1 MSKASNNF
9 FESSDSSKSSKSKER
24 SDKTSDRASSGAPP
38 YVERNAATGRFRRTA
53 AGNLRAQG
61 RMSRRSKRT
70 GQYKL
75 TRLGRGTRRFN
86 PHTGRHD
93 RIVASPASLSSSS
106 SSGGVTRIKAAR
118 LRAGSN
124 VDELQSLIRD
134 IQKLDDPYT
143 AAEVIQVF
151 DKVKEMMATL
161 RPYVPRSQTD
171 VRQFMSDT
179 KSIPSDSVDMEK
191 ITNTLEQFGR
201 LLKPLLPPKGRDS
214 PILQGYKWIYD
225 KLRDFDK
232 FNSTK
237 EDISRLAGSL
247 QFYLSKVDPEH
258 VFLAQDASTV
268 TLGELKAVAD
278 TVAPL
283 VAGKARTVHGTAM
296 VNLAAL

>member
-1 MSKASNNF
+1 MSKASDDF
-9 FESSDSSKSSKSKER
+9 FLSESSKSSKSSKSKER

-106 SSGGVTRIKAAR
+106 GGVTRIKSAR

-124 VDELQSLIRD
+124 VDELQALIRN
-134 IQKLDDPYT
+134 IQRLDAPYT
-143 AAEVIQVF
+143 VAEVRQVF
-151 DKVKEMMATL
+151 GKVKEMIATIA
-161 RPYVPRSQTD
+161 PYVPRSQSD
-171 VRQFMSDT
+171 VRQFMSDVT
-179 KSIPSDSVDMEK
+179 SAPLDSIDMEE
-191 ITNTLEQFGR
+191 ITDILEQFGR
-201 LLKPLLPPKGRDS
+201 LLKPLLPPRGKIS
-214 PILQGYKWIYD
+214 PILEAYRWIYD

-232 FNSTK
+232 FNATQEEVSG
-237 EDISRLAGSL
+237 LAKSL
-247 QFYLSKVDPEH
+247 QTYLRRVDPGSS
-258 VFLAQDASTV
+258 FLARDPATV
-268 TLGELKAVAD
+268 KLGELKAVAD

-283 VAGKARTVHGTAM
+283 AAGKARAVHGAAM

>member
-1 MSKASNNF
+1 MSKASDDF
-9 FESSDSSKSSKSKER
+9 FEYSDSSKSSER
-24 SDKTSDRASSGAPP
+24 SEKTSDRASSGAPP

-106 SSGGVTRIKAAR
+106 GGVTRIKSAR

-124 VDELQSLIRD
+124 VDELQSLIRN
-134 IQKLDDPYT
+134 IQRLDAPYT
-143 AAEVIQVF
+143 VAEVRQVF
-151 DKVKEMMATL
+151 GKVKEMIATL
-161 RPYVPRSQTD
+161 APYVPRSQTD
-171 VRQFMSDT
+171 VRQFMSDVT
-179 KSIPSDSVDMEK
+179 SAPSDSVDMEE
-191 ITNTLEQFGR
+191 ITDILEQFGR
-201 LLKPLLPPKGRDS
+201 LLKPLLPPRGKIS
-214 PILQGYKWIYD
+214 PILEAYRWIYD

-232 FNSTK
+232 FNATQEEVSG
-237 EDISRLAGSL
+237 LAKSL
-247 QFYLSKVDPEH
+247 QTYLRRVDPGSS
-258 VFLAQDASTV
+258 FLARDPATV
-268 TLGELKAVAD
+268 KLGELKAVAD

-283 VAGKARTVHGTAM
+283 AAGKARAVHGAAM